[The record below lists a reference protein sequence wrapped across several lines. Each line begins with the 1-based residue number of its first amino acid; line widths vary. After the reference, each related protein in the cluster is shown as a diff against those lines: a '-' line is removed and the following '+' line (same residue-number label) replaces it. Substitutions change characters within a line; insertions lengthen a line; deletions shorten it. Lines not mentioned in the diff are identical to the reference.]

1 MTTQFATASYQ
12 EIIDLHTETDKVSV
26 LGIHTPVSKAPY
38 AFLQGFFDAFQ
49 KYHYDGCSMSLVP
62 AARLPADPSQVSY
75 EAGTQPIDP
84 RDLLNPIMFHGAH
97 GESLGSVLN
106 QFYAG
111 GGSSSD
117 VNRKFSDSVD
127 LNEVS
132 QSQVGND
139 VIWQSLYYRALSDNT
154 WRKAHPQTGLRVKG
168 MHPLVYGVGSNAQY
182 SNMPNTNITPHVM
195 PRENSPRNPDENVFI
210 NGSQSSGSI
219 GNSGGL
225 GFSAL
230 GQEGLQYTSTSGSDV
245 YANIPSGWSGSQFF
259 TERLHGLGWLD
270 TRVRTVPPN
279 GVVSVD
285 MSGTQQIDRL
295 NMESLYEQIEDV
307 EKVNFLPR
315 LFMGICLLPPAY
327 KAEQYYRLIIN
338 HRFSFKKFRGLSTR
352 GDIVGSFGPGT
363 SPGYSYFY

>member
-26 LGIHTPVSKAPY
+26 LGIHTPVSYAPY

-49 KYHYDGCSMSLVP
+49 RYHYDGCSMSLVP

-75 EAGTQPIDP
+75 EAGAQPIDP

-97 GESLGSVLN
+97 GESLGAVLN

-111 GGSSSD
+111 GTGSSD
-117 VNRKFSDSVD
+117 VTRKFSDSVD

-132 QSQVGND
+132 QSQIGND

-168 MHPLVYGVGSNAQY
+168 MHPMVYGVGSNAQY
-182 SNMPNTNITPHVM
+182 SNMPGGYNPKVM
-195 PRENSPRNPDENVFI
+195 ARENSPRNPDENVFNNGNQNVGTLG
-210 NGSQSSGSI
+210 NGSTNAI
-219 GNSGGL
+219 N
-225 GFSAL
+225 AM
-230 GQEGLQYTSTSGSDV
+230 GQEELQFTSTSGSDV
-245 YANIPSGWSGSQFF
+245 YVNIAGGTTGNQFF

-270 TRVRTVPPN
+270 TRVRTIPPSKA
-279 GVVSVD
+279 VQSD
-285 MSGTQQIDRL
+285 MSGDPDIDAL
-295 NMESLYEQIEDV
+295 NMEALYEQVEDV
-307 EKVNFLPR
+307 EKVNYLPR

-352 GDIVGSFGPGT
+352 GDIVGNFGPGT
-363 SPGYSYFY
+363 SPGYAYFY